1 MSNAFETFIM
11 SIHVQAFK
19 DRVGAM
25 CKDVGP
31 CVDGELRGAI
41 GSKMR
46 RGIFGLDEMFAT
58 VAHVLSIAG
67 FERLANVRVKNRRVV
82 S

>member
-1 MSNAFETFIM
+1 MLSNAFETLIM

-31 CVDGELRGAI
+31 CVDGELPRCHREP
-41 GSKMR
+41 K
-46 RGIFGLDEMFAT
+46 
-58 VAHVLSIAG
+58 
-67 FERLANVRVKNRRVV
+67 
-82 S
+82 